1 MSLCYLLSRIMEQL
15 LTQGRI
21 WEAAWKWGG
30 KLKYPGNCPVLG
42 YLSWSWNKEK
52 EVMVPLYKS
61 LSLPLRYSTSLQ
73 SKGYCYCLGVGEASW
88 KKSVVWGNVK
98 EAAFVLIRR
107 EGIRRGLKCLQTTAE
122 LKVLSVKLT
131 EETAAVGPSWGAQAK
146 DASLDPTTFSS
157 SASSAKAQDK
167 QELSSTSLERSL
179 CWKSSAS
186 VCLIFFFFF
195 FQLLSSPPKILL
207 WEENKQFKT
216 RNTRWIIYAPNQACL
231 PECKS
236 EVQLASEHSGVLDK
250 VQNLRFSL
258 TPRKI
263 QISGIRPQYL
273 LL

>member
-1 MSLCYLLSRIMEQL
+1 VLGWGCACPPPHPHHACGSLWTCRDKDCFGARYYPGYKMSLCYLLSRIMEQL

-146 DASLDPTTFSS
+146 DASLDPYHFFI
-157 SASSAKAQDK
+157 
-167 QELSSTSLERSL
+167 LSFIS
-179 CWKSSAS
+179 
-186 VCLIFFFFF
+186 
-195 FQLLSSPPKILL
+195 Q
-207 WEENKQFKT
+207 
-216 RNTRWIIYAPNQACL
+216 
-231 PECKS
+231 
-236 EVQLASEHSGVLDK
+236 G
-250 VQNLRFSL
+250 
-258 TPRKI
+258 PR
-263 QISGIRPQYL
+263 
-273 LL
+273 